1 MEEDRN
7 NPKLIITNISLK
19 DATGKTITQPLVVA
33 TDSENYKKFYLKNK
47 KEVNKNGRRNQNL

>member
-33 TDSENYKKFYLKNK
+33 TDSEHYKKFYLKNK